1 MLVHL
6 RPGRFIAAIFGS
18 SLLEAVLTATAAACS
33 NGNGFP
39 F

>member
-6 RPGRFIAAIFGS
+6 RARLVAALVTS
-18 SLLEAVLTATAAACS
+18 SLLQAVLVAAAAACS

-39 F
+39 Q